1 KNRYLYNDGSE
12 RIDDLD
18 LGVDMTKFRVLDP
31 AIGRWWQVDPK
42 ADFES
47 LVSWTPYN
55 SMLNNPINYN
65 DPLGDMPAS
74 DCPPGEKCR
83 ENYFVKVAK
92 MMAEDLSNDVKAVK
106 AAVSEWAKGVP
117 ILGNLTG
124 DGEKVK
130 GDRLHLTT

>member
-1 KNRYLYNDGSE
+1 EVIFDDFTVTHGHSAIMQADDYYPFALPFNSYRREKPIKNRYLYNDGSE
-12 RIDDLD
+12 RIVDLD
-18 LGVDMTKFRVLDP
+18 MGEDMTKFRDLDP

-92 MMAEDLSNDVKAVK
+92 MMAEDLS
-106 AAVSEWAKGVP
+106 
-117 ILGNLTG
+117 
-124 DGEKVK
+124 
-130 GDRLHLTT
+130 